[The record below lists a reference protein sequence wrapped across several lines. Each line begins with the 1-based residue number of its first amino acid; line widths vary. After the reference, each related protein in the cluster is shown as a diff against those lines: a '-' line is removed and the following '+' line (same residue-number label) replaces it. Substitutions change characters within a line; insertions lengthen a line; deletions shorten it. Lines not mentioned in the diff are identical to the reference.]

1 MSKYFIRIVFCFFP
15 LILLLLFFVLSDQ
28 KKAFGT
34 TGNVHL
40 TTTIVDTT
48 AISLFINP
56 STLDFGSF
64 IPGTETRGSGGLDL
78 DVTTNSALGYSLGV
92 NDTVPGNNSA
102 LLHTDGVKRIPDFNS
117 LISNPTT
124 WSSGVSKGLGFT
136 VYAANTSKEAKW
148 GTGNTYNDPNNA
160 YAGIPELLQ
169 EIHNV
174 GGPMNGSDH
183 TFVGLILDAPIGQKP
198 GDYNGNITFTA
209 TANFL

>member
-1 MSKYFIRIVFCFFP
+1 MPKYFRVIFGCLSV
-15 LILLLLFFVLSDQ
+15 LILLFFFMLSDQ
-28 KKAFGT
+28 RVLGAT
-34 TGNVHL
+34 SVVQL

-48 AISLFINP
+48 AVSLAVDPGTF
-56 STLDFGSF
+56 DFGSF
-64 IPGTETRGSGGLDL
+64 IPGVEIRGNGGLDL

-92 NDTVPGNNSA
+92 SDAVSGVNSA
-102 LLHTDGVKRIPDFNS
+102 LLHTEGVKRIPDFTS
-117 LISNPTT
+117 VIANPAT

-136 VYAANTSKEAKW
+136 VYAADTGKEAKW
-148 GTGNTYNDPNNA
+148 GTGDTYNDVNNT

-198 GDYNGNITFTA
+198 GDYSGNITFTA